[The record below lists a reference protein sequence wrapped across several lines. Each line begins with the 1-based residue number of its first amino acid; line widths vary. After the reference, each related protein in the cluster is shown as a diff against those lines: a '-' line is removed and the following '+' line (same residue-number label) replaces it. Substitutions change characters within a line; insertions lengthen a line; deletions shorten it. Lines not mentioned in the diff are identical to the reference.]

1 MRPLDPIEVRVL
13 GVLVEKSL
21 ATPDY
26 YPLSLSALVTG
37 CNQKTNREPVMELSE
52 RDAAQAVAGL
62 IRMGLAGTSGGAGSR
77 VEKYRHALAEKLG
90 LDESRQAALAVLLL
104 RGAQTAGEVRQRSG
118 RLYAF
123 ASVEEAE
130 GTLDS
135 LEERD
140 EPLAVR
146 LPVQPGRS
154 AARYAHLLSGDV
166 EMNEEAGPSPSAAE
180 PMQQARATDE
190 RIATLEAEVEQLKAE
205 FEAFRRQF
213 E

>member
-1 MRPLDPIEVRVL
+1 M
-13 GVLVEKSL
+13 
-21 ATPDY
+21 
-26 YPLSLSALVTG
+26 TG
-37 CNQKTNREPVMELSE
+37 CNQKTNRDPVMALSE
-52 RDAAQAVAGL
+52 RDAAQAVARL

-104 RGAQTAGEVRQRSG
+104 RGMQTAGEVRQRSG

-123 ASVEEAE
+123 SSVAEAE

-135 LEERD
+135 LEERG
-140 EPLAVR
+140 EPLAMR

-154 AARYAHLLSGDV
+154 AARYAHLLSGLPEAEQDEGPAPAVAPAV
-166 EMNEEAGPSPSAAE
+166 ER
-180 PMQQARATDE
+180 ARAVED
-190 RIATLEAEVEQLKAE
+190 RLATLERDLADLQAA
-205 FEAFRRQF
+205 FEAFKQQF

>member
-13 GVLVEKSL
+13 GVLAEKSL

-26 YPLSLSALVTG
+26 YPLSLAALVTG

-123 ASVEEAE
+123 SSVEEAE

-140 EPLAVR
+140 EPLARR

-154 AARYAHLLSGDV
+154 AARYAPLLSGEPEPDPH
-166 EMNEEAGPSPSAAE
+166 EAAA
-180 PMQQARATDE
+180 PAVPAAMQQAQATED
-190 RIATLEAEVEQLKAE
+190 RITALEGELAELKAA
-205 FEAFRRQF
+205 FEAFREQF

>member
-1 MRPLDPIEVRVL
+1 MSPLDPVEARVL
-13 GVLVEKSL
+13 GVLLEKSL

-26 YPLSLSALVTG
+26 YPLSLAALVTG
-37 CNQKTNREPVMELSE
+37 CNQKTNRDPVMALSE
-52 RDAAQAVAGL
+52 RDAAQAVARL

-104 RGAQTAGEVRQRSG
+104 RGMQTAGEVRQRSG

-123 ASVEEAE
+123 SSVAEAE

-135 LEERD
+135 LEERG
-140 EPLAVR
+140 EPLAMR

-154 AARYAHLLSGDV
+154 AARYAHLLSGPPEV
-166 EMNEEAGPSPSAAE
+166 EQDEGPAPAAAPAVE
-180 PMQQARATDE
+180 RARAVED
-190 RIATLEAEVEQLKAE
+190 RLATLERDLADLQAA
-205 FEAFRRQF
+205 FEAFKQQF